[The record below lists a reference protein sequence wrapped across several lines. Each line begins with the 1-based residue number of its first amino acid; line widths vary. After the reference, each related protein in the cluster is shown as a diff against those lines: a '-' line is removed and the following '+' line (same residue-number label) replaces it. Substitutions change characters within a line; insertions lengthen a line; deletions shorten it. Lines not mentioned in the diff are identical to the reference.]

1 MFRQRVIQYD
11 PMPSDALWIPLA
23 QFKFGFVAAEAP
35 LEAVKSTLLEATS
48 VDSAPRKRCGKLGRQ
63 G

>member
-1 MFRQRVIQYD
+1 MIQCHQ
-11 PMPSDALWIPLA
+11 MPSDALWIPLA

>member
-1 MFRQRVIQYD
+1 
-11 PMPSDALWIPLA
+11 MPSDALWIPLA